1 MPFVER
7 IEADDRLAHL
17 VDQAE
22 HGQEVII
29 TKNGRDVA
37 RVVSIRQI
45 DWPRRKAAIAALHEF
60 RKEHSLGG
68 ISIRQLREEGRRF

>member
-1 MPFVER
+1 MHSVER
-7 IEADDRLAHL
+7 FEADGQLAHL

-45 DWPRRKAAIAALHEF
+45 DWARRKAAIAALRHFGEK
-60 RKEHSLGG
+60 RSLGG
-68 ISIRQLREEGRRF
+68 ISIRQLREEGRRY